1 MAVTGRPAFIIYAG
15 AALDTGQN
23 VLSDSGHA
31 SRDIGTERDHRR
43 YVDLGLRE
51 RPTAALRPRRLTRT
65 GLAWVAALLATIVTF
80 AMAVLAIM
88 GRDVSL
94 FLVPQA
100 LAYVCMGCVLLAR
113 RPGHP
118 MGPLL
123 CLIGLAIAFS
133 QAPFAYAR
141 YTLVHSPGSLPFSTA
156 MLWIN
161 TWAYAPAVS
170 LAGLVLPM
178 VFPEGKLLSPRWR
191 PALWAAL
198 AFIPLFVAGY
208 AFIPQSMGSL
218 FHNRPDPYTVPG
230 LDTLFETFQGLA
242 VACGLS
248 AAVAAVAS
256 VTLRW
261 RRADR
266 VRRQQLKWFLA
277 VMPIAALSFAAVLI
291 APGPWSLAVGLVS
304 GTLTPIAIGIAVLR
318 YRLYEIDILISRAV
332 LYGLLT
338 AGVAA
343 VYLAVVALAYLLFGV
358 HSRDLRVQVLATA
371 LGAAALFPLRDRVQ
385 RRVDRLFYGDRG
397 VPYEAL
403 AMLGRRVEVA
413 ADAEAALN
421 SMVRTIAD
429 SLRLPYAALDLR
441 LGDGW
446 SPAAAYGDVPVE
458 VVTFPLTFQGETVGR
473 LLVGARS
480 PGERLGPD
488 DEKLLADLAR
498 QAGPATHAVA
508 LRRALDASRAG
519 LVTAREE
526 ERRRLRRDLHDGLGP
541 TLAGLTLGLDTA
553 RARSNGQPD
562 LHELLGRLKTETQ
575 RAVADV
581 RRIVYG
587 LRPPTLDE
595 FGLVGSLREE
605 VGRLQYEAPAL
616 GVTLD
621 APGDGLT
628 DLPAAVE
635 VACYRIVTEALTN
648 VTKHAHAT
656 KCSVRIRLDQ
666 DLDVEVRDDGVGLPQ
681 GWRSGVGIASMRE
694 RVTELGGDL
703 VIEPVVPHGTRIN
716 ACLPAREQ
724 P

>member
-1 MAVTGRPAFIIYAG
+1 MYVALDVPVHVRPARWPTVAG
-15 AALDTGQN
+15 LSWAAALI
-23 VLSDSGHA
+23 A
-31 SRDIGTERDHRR
+31 
-43 YVDLGLRE
+43 
-51 RPTAALRPRRLTRT
+51 
-65 GLAWVAALLATIVTF
+65 
-80 AMAVLAIM
+80 AVLALAAAVLAAM

-100 LAYVCMGCVLLAR
+100 LAYACMGCVLLAR

-141 YTLVHSPGSLPFSTA
+141 YALVHSPGSLPFSTT
-156 MLWIN
+156 MLWMN
-161 TWAYAPAVS
+161 TWAYAPAIS
-170 LAGLVLPM
+170 LAGLVLPL
-178 VFPEGKLLSPRWR
+178 VFPDGRLLSPRWR

-198 AFIPLFVAGY
+198 AFIPLYIAGY
-208 AFIPQSMGSL
+208 ALIPQSMGSL
-218 FHNRPDPYTVPG
+218 FHKMPNPYTVPRLDG
-230 LDTLFETFQGLA
+230 LFKAMQVLA
-242 VACGLS
+242 VVCGVGAAA
-248 AAVAAVAS
+248 AAVAT

-277 VMPIAALSFAAVLI
+277 VLPVADASLVATLI
-291 APGPWSLAVGLVS
+291 APGPWSLAIGLIS
-304 GTLTPIAIGIAVLR
+304 GTLMPVAIGIAVLR
-318 YRLYEIDILISRAV
+318 YRLYEIDILLSRAV

-343 VYLAVVALAYLLFGV
+343 VYLAVVEVAYLLFGV
-358 HSRDLRVQVLATA
+358 HGTDLPVQVIATA

-403 AMLGRRVEVA
+403 ARLGRQVEEA
-413 ADAEAALN
+413 ADPETAL
-421 SMVRTIAD
+421 SSVVKTIAD
-429 SLRLPYAALDLR
+429 SLRLPYAALELR

-446 SPAAAYGDVPVE
+446 SPAAAYGEASPQ
-458 VVTFPLTFQGETVGR
+458 VVAFALTFQRETVGR
-473 LLVGARS
+473 LLVGTRS
-480 PGERLGPD
+480 RDEQLGPD
-488 DEKLLADLAR
+488 DERLLADLAR
-498 QAGPATHAVA
+498 QAGPAAHAVA
-508 LRRALDASRAG
+508 LRRALDVSRAG

-553 RARSNGQPD
+553 KARSASQPE
-562 LHELLGRLKTETQ
+562 LQELLGKLKAETQ

-605 VGRLQYEAPAL
+605 VGRLQYEAPSL
-616 GVTLD
+616 TISLD
-621 APGDGLT
+621 APAEDLA

-648 VTKHAHAT
+648 VTRHAHAT
-656 KCSVRIRLDQ
+656 QCSVQLRLNHG
-666 DLDVEVRDDGVGLPQ
+666 LDVNICDDGVGLPE
-681 GWRSGVGIASMRE
+681 GWRAGVGIASMRE

-703 VIEPVVPHGTRIN
+703 VIEPSLPHGTRIN
-716 ACLPAREQ
+716 AHLPAREH

>member
-1 MAVTGRPAFIIYAG
+1 
-15 AALDTGQN
+15 
-23 VLSDSGHA
+23 
-31 SRDIGTERDHRR
+31 
-43 YVDLGLRE
+43 VDLGLRE
-51 RPTAALRPRRLTRT
+51 RSLPAVRPRGLTTAR
-65 GLAWVAALLATIVTF
+65 LAWAAVAITTILGLTG
-80 AMAVLAIM
+80 AVLAIM
-88 GRDVSL
+88 ARDVSL
-94 FLVPQA
+94 LLLPGPLTYA
-100 LAYVCMGCVLLAR
+100 LMGGTLLAR

-123 CLIGLAIAFS
+123 CWAGLADVIAVV
-133 QAPFAYAR
+133 PYTYVRYA
-141 YTLVHSPGSLPFSTA
+141 LVHPGSLPFSTA
-156 MLWIN
+156 MVWLN
-161 TWAYAPAVS
+161 TWAYAPATS
-170 LAGLVLPM
+170 IGGPILLM
-178 VFPEGKLLSPRWR
+178 FFPTGTLLSRRFR
-191 PALWAAL
+191 PALWVAL
-198 AFIPLFVAGY
+198 AFIPFSIAGY
-208 AFIPQSMGSL
+208 AFEPQNLGSL
-218 FHNRPDPYTVPG
+218 FHDQANPYVIPR
-230 LDTLFETFQGLA
+230 LDGLFEAFQALSI
-242 VACGLS
+242 VCGLVAG
-248 AAVAAVAS
+248 AAAAAS

-266 VRRQQLKWFLA
+266 VGRQQLKWLLAALPAAIASLIATLVAPGIWSVALA
-277 VMPIAALSFAAVLI
+277 VPAGILMP
-291 APGPWSLAVGLVS
+291 LAM
-304 GTLTPIAIGIAVLR
+304 GIAVLR
-318 YRLYEIDILISRAV
+318 YRLYEIDILLNRAV
-332 LYGLLT
+332 LYGSLT
-338 AGVAA
+338 AGVAG
-343 VYLAVVALAYLLFGV
+343 VYLAVVVVA
-358 HSRDLRVQVLATA
+358 HSVFRLQGRDLAVQVIATA
-371 LGAAALFPLRDRVQ
+371 LAAAALWPLHDWVQ

-403 AMLGRRVEVA
+403 ARLGRRIEVA
-413 ADAEAALN
+413 ADPETALN
-421 SMVRTIAD
+421 SVVKTIAD
-429 SLRLPYAALDLR
+429 SLRLPYAALELR

-446 SPAAAYGDVPVE
+446 SPAATYGEAPPQVAA
-458 VVTFPLTFQGETVGR
+458 FPLTFQGETVGR
-473 LLVGARS
+473 LLVGTRS
-480 PGERLGPD
+480 RGEQLGPD
-488 DEKLLADLAR
+488 DERLLADLAR
-498 QAGPATHAVA
+498 QAGPAAHAVA

-553 RARSNGQPD
+553 RARSAGQPE
-562 LHELLGRLKTETQ
+562 LTELLGKLKTETQ

-616 GVTLD
+616 TVTLD

-628 DLPAAVE
+628 DLPAAAE

-703 VIEPVVPHGTRIN
+703 LIEPVFPHGTRIY
-716 ACLPAREQ
+716 ARLPAREQ

>member
-1 MAVTGRPAFIIYAG
+1 
-15 AALDTGQN
+15 
-23 VLSDSGHA
+23 
-31 SRDIGTERDHRR
+31 
-43 YVDLGLRE
+43 VDLGLQE
-51 RPTAALRPRRLTRT
+51 RPTVLQPRRLTLI
-65 GLAWVAALLATIVTF
+65 GLAWAAALVTTIVTF
-80 AMAVLAIM
+80 ATAVLAVK

-94 FLVPQA
+94 FLVPQT
-100 LAYVCMGCVLLAR
+100 LAYACMGCVLLAR

-123 CLIGLAIAFS
+123 CLIGLAIAIS
-133 QAPFAYAR
+133 QAAFVYAR
-141 YTLVHSPGSLPFSTA
+141 YALVHAPGSLPFSTA
-156 MLWIN
+156 MLWLN
-161 TWAYAPAVS
+161 TWVYAPAIS
-170 LAGLVLPM
+170 LVGLVLPL
-178 VFPEGKLLSPRWR
+178 VFPEGRLLSPRWR

-198 AFIPLFVAGY
+198 AFIPLWAAAN
-208 AFIPQSMGSL
+208 AFIPSSMGTL
-218 FHNRPDPYTVPG
+218 FQKRMNPYTVSG
-230 LDTLFETFQGLA
+230 LDGWFEALQGLA
-242 VACGLS
+242 IVCGL
-248 AAVAAVAS
+248 AAAAAAVAS

-277 VMPIAALSFAAVLI
+277 VMPIAALSFMATVAV
-291 APGPWSLAVGLVS
+291 PGPWSLGIGLVS
-304 GTLTPIAIGIAVLR
+304 GTLTPVAIGIAVLR

-343 VYLAVVALAYLLFGV
+343 VYLAVVALAYLVFGV
-358 HSRDLRVQVLATA
+358 HGRDLRVQVLATA

-385 RRVDRLFYGDRG
+385 RQVDRLFYGDRG

-403 AMLGRRVEVA
+403 ARLGRRMEVA
-413 ADAEAALN
+413 ADPETALN

-446 SPAAAYGDVPVE
+446 SPAAAYGEVPAE
-458 VVTFPLTFQGETVGR
+458 VATFPMTFQGETVGR

-498 QAGPATHAVA
+498 QAGPATHAGA

-553 RARSNGQPD
+553 RTRSNGQPE
-562 LHELLGRLKTETQ
+562 LQELLGRLKTETQ

-595 FGLVGSLREE
+595 FGLAGSLREE

-616 GVTLD
+616 TVTLD
-621 APGDGLT
+621 APDDGLT
-628 DLPAAVE
+628 DLPAAAE

-656 KCSVRIRLDQ
+656 KCAVRIRLDQ

-703 VIEPVVPHGTRIN
+703 LIEPVFPHGTRIY
-716 ACLPAREQ
+716 ARLPAREQ